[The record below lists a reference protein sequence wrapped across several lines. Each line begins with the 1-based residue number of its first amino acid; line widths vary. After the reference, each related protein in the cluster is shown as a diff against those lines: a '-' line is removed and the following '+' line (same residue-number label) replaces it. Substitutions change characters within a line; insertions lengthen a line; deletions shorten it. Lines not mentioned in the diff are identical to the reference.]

1 MNSSVKEI
9 LELLESNPNF
19 DRFVVSRDVLL
30 ELVMLAQ
37 KPKNSFPD
45 GRKEIKPP
53 PAPPP
58 ARVTNCFGYETK
70 ESREATEAWRR
81 NNSKKQ

>member
-1 MNSSVKEI
+1 MKEI
-9 LELLESNPNF
+9 LELLESNPKV
-19 DRFVVSRDVLL
+19 DKFVVSRDTLL

-37 KPKNSFPD
+37 KPKNSPQ
-45 GRKEIKPP
+45 KQLSPP
-53 PAPPP
+53 PPPPPPPP

-81 NNSKKQ
+81 NNLKKQ